1 MVDDRP
7 TVPSRR
13 RLLTAGASVAPV
25 LLTLASR
32 PVLAGQCMCASAMAG
47 SLNGSVMHMA
57 STCYGRTPTYW
68 SSTHSWPTPFYANGS
83 SATDFHSTTT
93 GFATGVNGN
102 FGTQTMMH
110 VINQQGTNSAY
121 NVGAYI
127 SAAILNARMGYTP
140 VLTEANVRNM
150 WNQYAA
156 TGQFS
161 PSAGIYWN
169 GNQIIQ
175 YINTTMA

>member
-1 MVDDRP
+1 M
-7 TVPSRR
+7 S
-13 RLLTAGASVAPV
+13 
-25 LLTLASR
+25 
-32 PVLAGQCMCASAMAG
+32 ASAMAG
-47 SLNGSVMHMA
+47 SLNGSTMHLA

-68 SSTHSWPTPFYANGS
+68 SSTHSWPTPFYANGA

-110 VINQQGTNSAY
+110 VINQQGTSNAY

-140 VLTEANVRNM
+140 VLAEANVRNM

-161 PSAGIYWN
+161 PSAGIYWD

-175 YINTTMA
+175 YIKTTMA